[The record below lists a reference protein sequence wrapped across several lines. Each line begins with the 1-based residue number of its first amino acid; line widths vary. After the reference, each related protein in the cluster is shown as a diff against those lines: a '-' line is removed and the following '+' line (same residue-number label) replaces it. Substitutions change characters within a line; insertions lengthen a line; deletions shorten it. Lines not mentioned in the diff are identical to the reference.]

1 MMKMMNRNV
10 SLAVLPFRK
19 DKLRDHPVI
28 EHFEEDLVYH
38 LSKFHG
44 LSILSFFSTSQWSL
58 NDTEVLDRYYVS
70 HVITGSFRLVGD
82 RVILSVQL
90 IGIPNHQVIY
100 DQRVDFYDDEVFDLF
115 DQSIIQITN
124 LLQTELDRSILSNSY
139 QKPKVGLQTYE
150 LLLMGNALLK
160 DGTPESDLKARSFF
174 EEALKQ
180 QPKYARA
187 YAGISSSYFNQWSC
201 QMWDRWEISQSGA
214 KKYALKAIENDE
226 NDYQA
231 LFILGRVLLF
241 ERDFDQ
247 AEFYLRKSL
256 GMNNNDPSTLLETAF
271 SLMFL
276 GEVNEAKKLYDR
288 ACYLN
293 PLKEHKYLAVGAT
306 LSFESGDFHQAL
318 LLGSRLELSST
329 YIDFPVYMAAASHY
343 LGFEKEAN
351 EYWEYYLQKFD
362 KHIYFLG
369 KDTTQEA
376 LTWQINVNPYRGGT
390 RLEEYH
396 EYLKGKNN
404 TDPLMQDLTQA
415 DELAL
420 AVEEGWG
427 SLNVKTSIAAIAEH
441 IELSVEDTTE
451 LVERGAYEAA
461 QMALEYG
468 AEAASQLIPLPQTDA
483 EINNTISAPL
493 MQDHTLQLNILREL
507 TTMLHEKT
515 DLNAV
520 LGMIIE
526 GIYRALNMERTVVAF
541 VSPADDILRAKY
553 VLGDNNEKLQKQ
565 FLFSNKEAN
574 LFSHLLKSKNPFW
587 CNAQTKKEIQS
598 YINEEL
604 KTCLGTLDFF
614 AMPIWIGNQG
624 GGIIYADCKL
634 TGRQLTAEEF
644 QTFTHFSEYAS
655 IAFDLLIIKKG

>member
-396 EYLKGKNN
+396 EYLKGKNVSPSRSLELSANPSATLAIKDN
-404 TDPLMQDLTQA
+404 TVHFVYNGKRCSLVKSKGLEDIIELLLHPNRELHCLELMQAGHPHGRGIPVMDKQSKAEYQNRIKDLQLELQEAENFNDSMLIEKLSLEYDQLVEHLSKSLGIRGEARKVGSSAEKARATVTGRIRESIKKVQKKH
-415 DELAL
+415 DEL
-420 AVEEGWG
+420 G
-427 SLNVKTSIAAIAEH
+427 KH
-441 IELSVEDTTE
+441 
-451 LVERGAYEAA
+451 
-461 QMALEYG
+461 
-468 AEAASQLIPLPQTDA
+468 
-483 EINNTISAPL
+483 
-493 MQDHTLQLNILREL
+493 
-507 TTMLHEKT
+507 
-515 DLNAV
+515 
-520 LGMIIE
+520 
-526 GIYRALNMERTVVAF
+526 
-541 VSPADDILRAKY
+541 
-553 VLGDNNEKLQKQ
+553 
-565 FLFSNKEAN
+565 FSNSIKTG
-574 LFSHLLKSKNPFW
+574 LLCAYRPEK
-587 CNAQTKKEIQS
+587 
-598 YINEEL
+598 
-604 KTCLGTLDFF
+604 
-614 AMPIWIGNQG
+614 
-624 GGIIYADCKL
+624 IIHWDNM
-634 TGRQLTAEEF
+634 
-644 QTFTHFSEYAS
+644 SN
-655 IAFDLLIIKKG
+655 

>member
-1 MMKMMNRNV
+1 MPEMDENKIDLKEWTRRISEEEMPVFAHTAKSIV
-10 SLAVLPFRK
+10 SASVEEDTSTSELAHLI
-19 DKLRDHPVI
+19 LRDSTMTARILRLANSAYYNPSNQPVNTI
-28 EHFEEDLVYH
+28 SRAIVFLGFSVVRNMA
-38 LSKFHG
+38 LTI
-44 LSILSFFSTSQWSL
+44 SIL
-58 NDTEVLDRYYVS
+58 EP
-70 HVITGSFRLVGD
+70 
-82 RVILSVQL
+82 L
-90 IGIPNHQVIY
+90 IRGIQH
-100 DQRVDFYDDEVFDLF
+100 EHAL
-115 DQSIIQITN
+115 
-124 LLQTELDRSILSNSY
+124 TEL
-139 QKPKVGLQTYE
+139 
-150 LLLMGNALLK
+150 
-160 DGTPESDLKARSFF
+160 ARSFHAAIQAKHISQQRGNNNPEAIF
-174 EEALKQ
+174 LAALLSRIGHIAFWCFPYGHAVTLNKAYQQCEAPSMAEETTLGFQLKQ
-180 QPKYARA
+180 
-187 YAGISSSYFNQWSC
+187 
-201 QMWDRWEISQSGA
+201 
-214 KKYALKAIENDE
+214 L
-226 NDYQA
+226 
-231 LFILGRVLLF
+231 
-241 ERDFDQ
+241 
-247 AEFYLRKSL
+247 
-256 GMNNNDPSTLLETAF
+256 
-271 SLMFL
+271 
-276 GEVNEAKKLYDR
+276 
-288 ACYLN
+288 
-293 PLKEHKYLAVGAT
+293 T
-306 LSFESGDFHQAL
+306 LSLNNEWHLSPL
-318 LLGSRLELSST
+318 L
-329 YIDFPVYMAAASHY
+329 A
-343 LGFEKEAN
+343 
-351 EYWEYYLQKFD
+351 
-362 KHIYFLG
+362 
-369 KDTTQEA
+369 
-376 LTWQINVNPYRGGT
+376 
-390 RLEEYH
+390 